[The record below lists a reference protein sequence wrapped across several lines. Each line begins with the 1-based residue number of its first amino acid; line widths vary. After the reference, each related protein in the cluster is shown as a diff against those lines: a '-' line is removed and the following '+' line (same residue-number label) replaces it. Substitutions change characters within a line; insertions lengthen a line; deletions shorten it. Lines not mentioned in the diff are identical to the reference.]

1 MAGIRTMMDE
11 DPSPRSS
18 SETRHAFTVALV
30 KPGRCSSR
38 YQSKNSFRPMLYT
51 LFVMGDLTES
61 STRPFIRR
69 HSFALSTT
77 VNSFIL
83 NPLMGNIGSHED
95 LTSGRSEHSS
105 MRRSGPASGGSYFF
119 ISGGLADLRPRQIRD
134 SGIRFSCYDSNQLD
148 RHAVLPYGGDGQG
161 VVR

>member
-1 MAGIRTMMDE
+1 MADIRTMMDE

-69 HSFALSTT
+69 HSVALSTT

-83 NPLMGNIGSHED
+83 NPLMGNIGSMKTLPRVGED
-95 LTSGRSEHSS
+95 SKRKNQMVGAPRGKSLPRP
-105 MRRSGPASGGSYFF
+105 PARPCAPRHDKSTPETGLDFRVGSP
-119 ISGGLADLRPRQIRD
+119 IL
-134 SGIRFSCYDSNQLD
+134 
-148 RHAVLPYGGDGQG
+148 
-161 VVR
+161 